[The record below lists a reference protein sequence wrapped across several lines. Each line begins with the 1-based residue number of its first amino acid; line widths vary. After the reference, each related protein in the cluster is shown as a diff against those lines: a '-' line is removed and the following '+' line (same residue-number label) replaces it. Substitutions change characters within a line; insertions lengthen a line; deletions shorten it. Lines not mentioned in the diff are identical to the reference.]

1 MTITKQR
8 AAWLTA
14 VLVAVL
20 GVLALAVPVDGASSI
35 SRSPK
40 PRGRHMHWYHWHP
53 SARALKART
62 ARFGST
68 AVVGLESMD
77 DLAAFRAAYRFE
89 RVRAIPALRAVEV
102 SVDGAELQALL
113 AQALTDPRVRY
124 VSPVG
129 PRRRP
134 LSMPNDPLLSTVD
147 AQTGLPYEWQFAV
160 SRVDRAL
167 DLSPGDSKI
176 VVGVIDTGAAAVPDL
191 AGKVDGLWTL
201 APDGT
206 PVSESVQDGDDDV
219 GHGTAVASL
228 IAANVDDGFGMA
240 GFGGATHVIA
250 FRADRQGFFDDMGI
264 ATALMKLDSLGVRI
278 VNLSLGGPAPSEP
291 ILVDAIHKAAADG
304 LLLVAAVGNAHEHV
318 AWPAADLQPSGGGRS
333 FGLAVGAT
341 DVEGRLAGFSNSG
354 KQLSLVAPGNL
365 GGTCSGVLVAL
376 PPASRFDESCY
387 PNWVGAGHGH
397 YAYVAG
403 TSFSAPEVAGVA
415 ALVWA
420 ARPEL
425 QNFQVADIIKQS
437 ARRGAGTGWTP
448 TMGCGVLDAGAALE
462 LATTYAPEAAAAGS
476 SAGPCSTAADQ
487 APAWPTEADQTI
499 TFGKLANKTL
509 GDPDF
514 VVRATAS
521 SGLPVSF
528 AASGAC
534 VVRGAR
540 VHLTAPGVCTITASQ
555 AGDANFKL
563 APETLQS
570 FSIAEA
576 EHVVPRR
583 VRALQALGRWGAPAS
598 LRFAPGERRTG
609 VTAEVT
615 VQRNGMVLAQLAR
628 EFPRVAPGHVYS
640 LAWRTPSE
648 KTTAVF
654 RFCVTLSDRA
664 GKASAP
670 SCGRIELR

>member
-8 AAWLTA
+8 AAGLTA

-20 GVLALAVPVDGASSI
+20 GMLALVVPVAGASSI
-35 SRSPK
+35 SRPPK
-40 PRGRHMHWYHWHP
+40 AGGKHMHWYHWHP
-53 SARALKART
+53 SARALRGRA

-68 AVVGLESMD
+68 AVVGLASMD
-77 DLAAFRAAYRFE
+77 DLPSLRAAYRFE
-89 RVRAIPALRAVEV
+89 RVRAIPTLRAVEV
-102 SVDGAELQALL
+102 RVDGHELQELVAH
-113 AQALTDPRVRY
+113 APTDPRIRY

-129 PRRRP
+129 PPRRP
-134 LSMPNDPLLSTVD
+134 LGMPNDPLLSTVD
-147 AQTGLPYEWQFAV
+147 AQTRLPYEWQFAA

-167 DLSPGDSKI
+167 DLSPGDPKI

-191 AGKVDGLWTL
+191 AGKVDSLWTL
-201 APDGT
+201 APDGM

-250 FRADRQGFFDDMGI
+250 FRADRQGFFDDAGI

-278 VNLSLGGPAPSEP
+278 VNMSLGGPSPSEP

-304 LLLVAAVGNAHEHV
+304 LLLVAAVGNSHEYV

-341 DVEGRLAGFSNSG
+341 DVDGRLAGFSNSG

-376 PPASRFDESCY
+376 PAASRFDESCY

-425 QNFQVADIIKQS
+425 ENYQVADIIKQS
-437 ARRGAGTGWTP
+437 ARRDAATGWTP

-462 LATTYAPEAAAAGS
+462 LATSPAPEAQGG
-476 SAGPCSTAADQ
+476 SAGPCSSVGHGIA
-487 APAWPTEADQTI
+487 AWPTEADQTI
-499 TFGKLANKTL
+499 TFRRLANKTL

-514 VVRATAS
+514 VVSATAS

-528 AASGAC
+528 AASGTC
-534 VVRGAR
+534 VVRGAT
-540 VHLTAPGVCTITASQ
+540 VHLTAAGVCTITASQ
-555 AGDANFKL
+555 AGDANYKL
-563 APETLQS
+563 APEILQS

-576 EHVVPRR
+576 EHVVRR
-583 VRALQALGRWGAPAS
+583 PVRALPAFGRWGAPLS
-598 LRFAPGERRTG
+598 LWFAATGRRTG

-615 VQRNGMVLAQLAR
+615 VRKDRMVIAQLAR
-628 EFPRVAPGHVYS
+628 EFSTLAPGHVYS
-640 LAWRTPSE
+640 LAWRTPSA
-648 KTTAVF
+648 KTIAVF
-654 RFCVTLSDRA
+654 RFCVTLSDGA
-664 GKASAP
+664 GNRSAP
-670 SCGRIELR
+670 SCGRIGLR